1 MKNLIEDSR
10 NEFKVSLNQNFEKEI
25 IAFLNSK
32 DGGNLYIGISDKS
45 EVIGIDKDIDKIQ
58 LEIKDKIKNNISPSP
73 IGLFEII
80 AKKIEG
86 KNIIHIIIASGN
98 EKPYYLRK
106 LGMSPEGSF
115 IRVGSSSENMTTN
128 MIEDLF
134 SKRTRNSLR
143 NIISPKQELTFS
155 QLKIYYEEKGYSI
168 NNNFLKQLNLF
179 TEDGKYNYIGYLLAD
194 NNDIS
199 IKVAKYAGTD
209 HYDLIENEEYGFGS
223 IVKTVKNI
231 INKLN
236 LENKTFAKI
245 TELERRE
252 VKMVDEIALREATV
266 NAIVHNDWSSENP
279 PKFELFSNR
288 ISISSAGGLPS
299 GYTKEEFLSGFS
311 SPKHPELMRVFK
323 DLGLVEQLGTGIM
336 RILSVY
342 DKNVF
347 EIYPNFL
354 RVNFEHREQDTSQHK
369 HDTTNDTISDTIKI
383 TEIQTQIIKLVLK
396 TPTITQ
402 NDLAKILDVS
412 RATIARHIKVLV
424 EEEILVRR
432 GSTKK
437 GYWEVVD

>member
-1 MKNLIEDSR
+1 MKEFIEDSR

-32 DGGNLYIGISDKS
+32 EGGNVFIGISDQS
-45 EVIGIDKDIDKIQ
+45 EVVGIDKDIDKIQ
-58 LEIKDKIKNNISPSP
+58 LEIKDRIKNNISPSP

-80 AKKIEG
+80 AKKEDD

-106 LGMSPEGSF
+106 FGMSPEGCF

-143 NIISPKQELTFS
+143 NIVSPKQELTFS

-168 NNNFLKQLNLF
+168 SNNFLKQLNLF
-179 TEDGKYNYIGYLLAD
+179 TEDGKYNYIGYLLSD
-194 NNDIS
+194 NNNIS
-199 IKVAKYAGTD
+199 VKVAKYSGTNQ
-209 HYDLIENEEYGFGS
+209 YNLIENEEYGFS
-223 IVKTVKNI
+223 SMIKVAKNI

-245 TELERRE
+245 TELERKE
-252 VKMVDEIALREATV
+252 IKMVDEIALREATI
-266 NAIVHNDWSSENP
+266 NAIVHNDWASENP
-279 PKFELFSNR
+279 PKFELFSNK
-288 ISISSAGGLPS
+288 ISISSSGGLPT

-311 SPKHPELMRVFK
+311 APKHPELMRVFK

-336 RILSVY
+336 RILNVY

-347 EIYPNFL
+347 EIYPNFI
-354 RVNFEHREQDTSQHK
+354 RVNFEFRDKPTNQLEKDTRN
-369 HDTTNDTISDTIKI
+369 DTTSDTIKL
-383 TEIQTQIIKLVLK
+383 TKIQKQIIKLVLK
-396 TPTITQ
+396 TPCITQ
-402 NDLAKILDVS
+402 NELAEILDVG

-424 EEEILVRR
+424 EEEILARR

-437 GYWEVVD
+437 GYWEVIK

>member
-1 MKNLIEDSR
+1 
-10 NEFKVSLNQNFEKEI
+10 
-25 IAFLNSK
+25 
-32 DGGNLYIGISDKS
+32 
-45 EVIGIDKDIDKIQ
+45 
-58 LEIKDKIKNNISPSP
+58 
-73 IGLFEII
+73 
-80 AKKIEG
+80 
-86 KNIIHIIIASGN
+86 
-98 EKPYYLRK
+98 
-106 LGMSPEGSF
+106 MSPEGSF

-199 IKVAKYAGTD
+199 VKVAKYAGTD

-245 TELERRE
+245 TGLERRE

-323 DLGLVEQLGTGIM
+323 DLGLVEQLGTGII

-354 RVNFEHREQDTSQHK
+354 RVNFEHREQDTKQHK

-402 NDLAKILDVS
+402 NDLAEILDVS

-437 GYWEVVD
+437 GYWEVVE